1 MVGDKGIVTPAKI
14 YSTIGETWSDNG
26 EREKLSLSLTLR
38 FSTSSRRCGLL
49 AVIIYDMAMAVTNRV
64 CKHCKEAELDKNG
77 TTSLFSVRCNKTE
90 LHIFLTLSRDPQC
103 LSSRPCLP
111 SREYPRPGRKP
122 GEMQS

>member
-1 MVGDKGIVTPAKI
+1 MKAQRDRTPAKNLFHH
-14 YSTIGETWSDNG
+14 WWNVARQWR
-26 EREKLSLSLTLR
+26 ERKVIPFPTLR

-90 LHIFLTLSRDPQC
+90 LHIFLTLSRDAQC
-103 LSSRPCLP
+103 LVTAVSFVLRISST
-111 SREYPRPGRKP
+111 GRKP